1 MPTGCGL
8 LIHRMARGN
17 TLKRGAVG
25 ALVSLAVAA
34 VLASSDEHTRAVVL
48 FLSNGLFTVTAP
60 SMAAILLRRFPKITP
75 RCGSDF
81 PMAARAWDALEA
93 SLLRAPP
100 TPPRPVREI
109 DWSDP
114 EAACAQTLL
123 DRDLQHEP
131 FIIRGAAPLSAGV
144 GSAKQIMWDSS
155 WLGNLK
161 VIDMEAFS
169 ANFSRIAACPY
180 ERKSFHREADAEEV
194 LRGAHPA
201 LYAAFDT
208 NFLERNRNAFVEV
221 NASMSALAQMCGTF
235 RGFLGEAFFGFGAA
249 ADAPYTVGS
258 ALHAAAMPNLFL
270 QVHGEREW
278 TLVDPSWL
286 QYLRPTLGTSYVAAL
301 GAYSDW
307 ATLARPPH
315 YDRIPTLTT
324 TTRPGDVLY
333 IPPWFLHEV
342 VLARPG
348 EFSFGI
354 SNRGAL
360 AHDQQSWRRW
370 PVLRYVPWIN
380 GGAWSANRL
389 ALDLV
394 STLAATATTL
404 VSAPLISIEQSQHG
418 SDTP

>member
-1 MPTGCGL
+1 MFGQFVIEIRFSQKHRPSSSSVRPVMTALRSMTMPSYDLADVLVVKASTSPSV
-8 LIHRMARGN
+8 AVE
-17 TLKRGAVG
+17 LKR
-25 ALVSLAVAA
+25 LVLGLNTPTSP
-34 VLASSDEHTRAVVL
+34 ASTAHTGPTR
-48 FLSNGLFTVTAP
+48 
-60 SMAAILLRRFPKITP
+60 TP
-75 RCGSDF
+75 RQAH
-81 PMAARAWDALEA
+81 AAW
-93 SLLRAPP
+93 
-100 TPPRPVREI
+100 
-109 DWSDP
+109 
-114 EAACAQTLL
+114 C
-123 DRDLQHEP
+123 H
-131 FIIRGAAPLSAGV
+131 RGG
-144 GSAKQIMWDSS
+144 
-155 WLGNLK
+155 
-161 VIDMEAFS
+161 FS

-180 ERKSFHREADAEEV
+180 ERKNFHREADAEEV

-360 AHDQQSWRRW
+360 ATTSSR
-370 PVLRYVPWIN
+370 
-380 GGAWSANRL
+380 GGGGRCCGTCRG
-389 ALDLV
+389 
-394 STLAATATTL
+394 STAARGRPTASRSTW
-404 VSAPLISIEQSQHG
+404 
-418 SDTP
+418 